1 MNEILSI
8 RHLQKSFQERKAVD
22 DLSFDVQR
30 GEILCLLGPNGAGKS
45 TTIRMIGGMYP
56 YEKDTLQEIPA

>member
-22 DLSFDVQR
+22 YHLMYKEEKSFACWVQTVLVR
-30 GEILCLLGPNGAGKS
+30 V
-45 TTIRMIGGMYP
+45 RRFV
-56 YEKDTLQEIPA
+56 